1 MIRTYLE
8 VLSLFL
14 LPTATYVAFKFAT
27 LRPGH
32 TAGMVIAQAPV
43 LTLSALGLGLV
54 VGVLS
59 LFGTEG
65 GGRPGQTYEPAQVRD
80 GTLIPGRMK

>member
-1 MIRTYLE
+1 MIRVYLE

-14 LPTATYVAFKFAT
+14 LPTAVYVAFKLAT

-32 TAGMVIAQAPV
+32 TAGTVIAQAPV
-43 LTLSALGLGLV
+43 MILSLLGLSLV
-54 VGVLS
+54 MCVLT
-59 LFGTEG
+59 LFGTES

-80 GTLIPGRMK
+80 GKLIPGHMK

>member
-1 MIRTYLE
+1 MIRIYLE

-14 LPTATYVAFKFAT
+14 LPTAVYVAFKFAT
-27 LRPGH
+27 LRPGR

-43 LTLSALGLGLV
+43 MVLSILGLGLV
-54 VGVLS
+54 VGVLT

-65 GGRPGQTYEPAQVRD
+65 DGRPGQTYEPAHVRD
-80 GTLIPGRMK
+80 GQLIPGRMK